1 MSGGLGAIGPAG
13 NPSSPIHRLDPRA
26 ALIGLLGVTV
36 VAVSAP
42 LAAWPVYVAC
52 GLVLAAVAAAARV
65 EPAVVWRRAR
75 VVLPLI
81 LVVAASLPFLRG
93 GPPALAFGGVEVSE
107 QGLRTFGEVSV
118 KATIGTV
125 SAVLLAATATFPGVL
140 RALESL
146 RTPRLL
152 VLTAS
157 FMFRYVFVIADEA
170 RRMRTALSAR
180 GYHPRHL
187 LASGALGRMVGAL
200 FLRSYARGERVYLAM
215 LARGFTGSVPHLAPL
230 SFGRRDLVFVGAV
243 ALVLVP
249 VRVVS

>member
-1 MSGGLGAIGPAG
+1 
-13 NPSSPIHRLDPRA
+13 
-26 ALIGLLGVTV
+26 
-36 VAVSAP
+36 VSA
-42 LAAWPVYVAC
+42 
-52 GLVLAAVAAAARV
+52 
-65 EPAVVWRRAR
+65 
-75 VVLPLI
+75 
-81 LVVAASLPFLRG
+81 
-93 GPPALAFGGVEVSE
+93 
-107 QGLRTFGEVSV
+107 